1 MLDKDK
7 WILTDELILFNAV
20 QEEDIAAEAASAPV
34 RMFGYDIKKVV
45 NEQGRAFGDR

>member
-7 WILTDELILFNAV
+7 WILTDELILFNSV
-20 QEEDIAAEAASAPV
+20 QEEDIAAEAASAP
-34 RMFGYDIKKVV
+34 IKKVV